1 VSGLKFG
8 ATGVPTKAFLL
19 FDKIK
24 SLKEVIKILSGL
36 KRFIKKGVSKKSV
49 TCTKTCYYKKYNI

>member
-19 FDKIK
+19 FDRIK
-24 SLKEVIKILSGL
+24 SLKEVIGMLSSL
-36 KRFIKKGVSKKSV
+36 KK
-49 TCTKTCYYKKYNI
+49 

>member
-36 KRFIKKGVSKKSV
+36 KRFFKKGVSKKSV
-49 TCTKTCYYKKYNI
+49 PCTPP